1 MQILVARE
9 INLAPNSKGSNVIRV
24 DSFKNSFSLFAKF
37 ICNLS
42 ANYKKLEVN
51 VMLYRLLPMF
61 LYTFQLQIHNAIY
74 RY

>member
-1 MQILVARE
+1 MQILVVGE
-9 INLAPNSKGSNVIRV
+9 INLAPNSKGSNVIRA
-24 DSFKNSFSLFAKF
+24 DSLKNPFSSFAKF

-61 LYTFQLQIHNAIY
+61 ILIIKY
-74 RY
+74 